1 MWDTPNGTRH
11 FLAIRKTLNQTGM
24 SGLASR
30 LWKPILALI
39 AFVLAMLYNESV
51 YSTLPIIEPL
61 TDIQRML
68 MNLRRAEGQLGQAQA
83 FDSWVGFLYKFP
95 AQSGVPL
102 NDFKQRVFQPSCTF
116 RRDWATV
123 LPPNL
128 NRPMA
133 AANATL
139 ANASYKTFLDGLAQG
154 NQDCIAKL
162 NEARERFMESNCA
175 FLAHSSPSAYN
186 SNFQPVFS

>member
-1 MWDTPNGTRH
+1 
-11 FLAIRKTLNQTGM
+11 M
-24 SGLASR
+24 SGLPSN

-39 AFVLAMLYNESV
+39 AFLLAMLVNESV

-61 TDIQRML
+61 TDVQRML
-68 MNLRRAEGQLGQAQA
+68 KNLQRAEGQLGQAQA

-95 AQSGVPL
+95 QQSGVPL
-102 NDFKQRVFQPSCTF
+102 NNFKQRVFQPSCKF
-116 RRDWATV
+116 RKNWATV
-123 LPPNL
+123 LPPNM

-154 NQDCIAKL
+154 NQECIAKL
-162 NEARERFMESNCA
+162 NEARARFMESDCE
-175 FLAHSSPSAYN
+175 FLVHASPRAYN